1 MHLQLSL
8 FFLKSA
14 PGEIPSSAD
23 KWEVNTTRAIE
34 LLSRKAC
41 TMVQTRWTVA
51 ACANFEALSSRTG

>member
-14 PGEIPSSAD
+14 PGEILSSAD

-34 LLSRKAC
+34 LLSRKSS
-41 TMVQTRWTVA
+41 TVSFA
-51 ACANFEALSSRTG
+51 ITTS